1 MKILTKNRKYLM
13 KKVLFAAVALVL
25 AVSCNNA
32 PKTTDTADA
41 AEAKTEVGATDLA
54 FVRTE
59 AVFAESEIFK
69 TEGVALQ
76 AKNEKT
82 QKNLAE
88 KEQKLQNE
96 MVQLQEKYQKGLITT
111 IEAQRKEQDIQKRV
125 AAYQESA
132 QKQLRA
138 LEEENLV
145 FQNRMSDL
153 MQRAIDEINA
163 DGAYKMI
170 VNASALLDASEDLD
184 ITSVVLAKVNELYAK
199 EKNAPATEEPAT
211 K

>member
-1 MKILTKNRKYLM
+1 M
-13 KKVLFAAVALVL
+13 KKVLFAAVALVF

-32 PKTTDTADA
+32 QKATATDTN
-41 AEAKTEVGATDLA
+41 AEVKTEVGSTDLA
-54 FVRTE
+54 YVRTD
-59 AVFAESEIFK
+59 AVFADSEIFK

-82 QKNLAE
+82 QKSLAE

-125 AAYQESA
+125 ASYQESA

-138 LEEENLV
+138 LEEENVV
-145 FQNRMSDL
+145 FQNRMADL
-153 MQRAIDEINA
+153 MQRAINEINA
-163 DGAYKMI
+163 EKTYKMI
-170 VNASALLDASEDLD
+170 VNATALLDASEDLD
-184 ITSVVLAKVNELYAK
+184 ITELILAKVNELYAADK
-199 EKNAPATEEPAT
+199 AAAK

>member
-1 MKILTKNRKYLM
+1 M
-13 KKVLFAAVALVL
+13 KKVLFAAVALVF

-32 PKTTDTADA
+32 QKTTATDA
-41 AEAKTEVGATDLA
+41 NAEVKTEVGSSDLA
-54 FVRTE
+54 FVRTD

-125 AAYQESA
+125 ASYQESA

-138 LEEENLV
+138 LEEENVV
-145 FQNRMSDL
+145 FQNRMADL
-153 MQRAIDEINA
+153 MQRAINEINA
-163 DGAYKMI
+163 EKTYKMI
-170 VNASALLDASEDLD
+170 VNATALLDASEELD
-184 ITSVVLAKVNELYAK
+184 ITEIILAKVNELYAADK
-199 EKNAPATEEPAT
+199 AASK

>member
-1 MKILTKNRKYLM
+1 M
-13 KKVLFAAVALVL
+13 KKVLFAALALVF
-25 AVSCNNA
+25 AASCNTA
-32 PKTTDTADA
+32 PKTTTTDA
-41 AEAKTEVGATDLA
+41 AEAKTEVTSADIV
-54 FVRTE
+54 FVRTD

-82 QKNLAE
+82 QKTLAE

-96 MVQLQEKYQKGLITT
+96 MIKLQESYQKGLITT

-125 AAYQESA
+125 AAYQENA

-138 LEEENLV
+138 LEEENVV
-145 FQNRMSDL
+145 FQNRMGDL
-153 MQRAIDEINA
+153 MQRAIDELNA

-170 VNASALLDASEDLD
+170 VNASTRLDASEDLD
-184 ITSVVLAKVNELYAK
+184 ITATVLAKVNELYAADK
-199 EKNAPATEEPAT
+199 ASAK
-211 K
+211 

>member
-1 MKILTKNRKYLM
+1 M
-13 KKVLFAAVALVL
+13 KKVLFAALAL
-25 AVSCNNA
+25 AFAASCNTA
-32 PKTTDTADA
+32 PKTTATEATA
-41 AEAKTEVGATDLA
+41 ETKSEVGASDLA
-54 FVRTE
+54 YVRTD

-82 QKNLAE
+82 QKSLAE

-111 IEAQRKEQDIQKRV
+111 IEAQRKEQDLQKRI

-132 QKQLRA
+132 QKQLRS
-138 LEEENLV
+138 LEEENMV
-145 FQNRMSDL
+145 FQNRMGDL

-170 VNASALLDASEDLD
+170 VNATALLDAAEELD
-184 ITSVVLAKVNELYAK
+184 ITSIVLDKVNALYAADK
-199 EKNAPATEEPAT
+199 AAAKSEK
-211 K
+211 

>member
-1 MKILTKNRKYLM
+1 MQILTKTDKFFM
-13 KKVLFAAVALVL
+13 KKVLFAAVALVF
-25 AVSCNNA
+25 AVSCNTA
-32 PKTTDTADA
+32 PKTTETEAA
-41 AEAKTEVGATDLA
+41 QTKAEAVATDLA
-54 FVRTE
+54 FVRTD

-76 AKNEKT
+76 SKNEKT
-82 QKNLAE
+82 QKTLAE

-138 LEEENLV
+138 LEEENMV
-145 FQNRMSDL
+145 FQNRMGDL

-170 VNASALLDASEDLD
+170 VNASALLDASEELD
-184 ITSVVLAKVNELYAK
+184 ITSIVLDKVNKLYAADK
-199 EKNAPATEEPAT
+199 ASK
-211 K
+211 

>member
-184 ITSVVLAKVNELYAK
+184 ITSVVLAKVNELYAADK
-199 EKNAPATEEPAT
+199 ASAK
-211 K
+211 

>member
-1 MKILTKNRKYLM
+1 M
-13 KKVLFAAVALVL
+13 KKVLFAAVALVF
-25 AVSCNNA
+25 AVSCNTA
-32 PKTTDTADA
+32 PKTTETEAA
-41 AEAKTEVGATDLA
+41 QTKAEAVATDLA
-54 FVRTE
+54 FVRTD

-76 AKNEKT
+76 SKNEKT
-82 QKNLAE
+82 QKTLAE

-145 FQNRMSDL
+145 FQNRMGDL

-170 VNASALLDASEDLD
+170 VNASALLDASDELD
-184 ITSVVLAKVNELYAK
+184 ITSIVLEKVNELYAADK
-199 EKNAPATEEPAT
+199 ASK
-211 K
+211 

>member
-1 MKILTKNRKYLM
+1 M
-13 KKVLFAAVALVL
+13 KKVIFAALAL
-25 AVSCNNA
+25 AFAASCNNA
-32 PKTTDTADA
+32 QQTTTTEEPV
-41 AEAKTEVGATDLA
+41 EAKTEVATSG
-54 FVRTE
+54 FVYVRTE
-59 AVFAESEIFK
+59 AVLAESEIFK

-82 QKNLAE
+82 QKALAD

-111 IEAQRKEQDIQKRV
+111 IEAQRKEQDLQKR
-125 AAYQESA
+125 AAEYQESA

-138 LEEENLV
+138 LEEENMV
-145 FQNRMSDL
+145 FQNRMGDL

-170 VNASALLDASEDLD
+170 VNSTALLDAAEELD
-184 ITSVVLAKVNELYAK
+184 ITSIVLAKVNELYAADK
-199 EKNAPATEEPAT
+199 AAAKST

>member
-1 MKILTKNRKYLM
+1 M
-13 KKVLFAAVALVL
+13 KKVLFAALAL
-25 AVSCNNA
+25 AFAASCNTA
-32 PKTTDTADA
+32 PKTTATEATA
-41 AEAKTEVGATDLA
+41 ETKSEVGASDLA
-54 FVRTE
+54 YVRTD

-111 IEAQRKEQDIQKRV
+111 IEAQRKEQDLQKRI

-132 QKQLRA
+132 QKQLRS
-138 LEEENLV
+138 LEEENMV
-145 FQNRMSDL
+145 FQNRMGDL

-170 VNASALLDASEDLD
+170 VNATALLDAAEELD
-184 ITSVVLAKVNELYAK
+184 ITSIVLDKVNALYAADK
-199 EKNAPATEEPAT
+199 AAAKSEK
-211 K
+211 

>member
-1 MKILTKNRKYLM
+1 M
-13 KKVLFAAVALVL
+13 KKVLFAAVALVF
-25 AVSCNNA
+25 AVSCNTA
-32 PKTTDTADA
+32 PKTTETEAA
-41 AEAKTEVGATDLA
+41 QTKAEAVATDLA
-54 FVRTE
+54 FVRTD

-76 AKNEKT
+76 SKNEKT
-82 QKNLAE
+82 QKTLAE

-125 AAYQESA
+125 AAYQENA

-145 FQNRMSDL
+145 FQNRMGDL

-170 VNASALLDASEDLD
+170 VNASALLDASEELD
-184 ITSVVLAKVNELYAK
+184 ITSIVLDKVNELYAADK
-199 EKNAPATEEPAT
+199 ASK
-211 K
+211 

>member
-1 MKILTKNRKYLM
+1 M
-13 KKVLFAAVALVL
+13 KKVLFAAVALVF

-32 PKTTDTADA
+32 QKTTATDA
-41 AEAKTEVGATDLA
+41 NAEVKTEVGSSDLA
-54 FVRTE
+54 FVRTD
-59 AVFAESEIFK
+59 AVCAESEIFK

-125 AAYQESA
+125 ASYQESA

-138 LEEENLV
+138 LEEETVV
-145 FQNRMSDL
+145 FQNRMADL
-153 MQRAIDEINA
+153 MQRAINEITA
-163 DGAYKMI
+163 EKTYKMI
-170 VNASALLDASEDLD
+170 VNATALLDASEELD
-184 ITSVVLAKVNELYAK
+184 ITELILAKVNELYAADK
-199 EKNAPATEEPAT
+199 AASK

>member
-1 MKILTKNRKYLM
+1 M
-13 KKVLFAAVALVL
+13 KKVLFAALALVF

-32 PKTTDTADA
+32 PKTTTTEAT
-41 AEAKTEVGATDLA
+41 EAKTEVGASDLA
-54 FVRTE
+54 YVRTD

-69 TEGVALQ
+69 SEGVALQ

-96 MVQLQEKYQKGLITT
+96 MIQLQEKYQKGLITT
-111 IEAQRKEQDIQKRV
+111 IEAQRKEQDLQKRI

-132 QKQLRA
+132 QKQLRS
-138 LEEENLV
+138 LEEENMV
-145 FQNRMSDL
+145 FQNRMGDL
-153 MQRAIDEINA
+153 MQRAINEINA

-170 VNASALLDASEDLD
+170 VNATALLDASEELD
-184 ITSVVLAKVNELYAK
+184 ITSIVLDKVNALYAADK
-199 EKNAPATEEPAT
+199 AAAKSEK
-211 K
+211 

>member
-1 MKILTKNRKYLM
+1 M
-13 KKVLFAAVALVL
+13 KKVLFAAVALVF

-32 PKTTDTADA
+32 PKTTTTEAA
-41 AEAKTEVGATDLA
+41 AEAKTEVGASDLA
-54 FVRTE
+54 YVRTD

-69 TEGVALQ
+69 SEGVALQ

-88 KEQKLQNE
+88 KEQKLQTE

-111 IEAQRKEQDIQKRV
+111 IEAQRKEQDLQKRI

-132 QKQLRA
+132 QKQLRS
-138 LEEENLV
+138 LEEENMV
-145 FQNRMSDL
+145 FQNRMGDL

-170 VNASALLDASEDLD
+170 VNATALLDASEELD
-184 ITSVVLAKVNELYAK
+184 ITSIVLDKVNALYAADK
-199 EKNAPATEEPAT
+199 AAAKSEK
-211 K
+211 

>member
-1 MKILTKNRKYLM
+1 M

-54 FVRTE
+54 FVRTD

-76 AKNEKT
+76 SKNEKT
-82 QKNLAE
+82 QKTLAE

-145 FQNRMSDL
+145 FQNRMGDL

-184 ITSVVLAKVNELYAK
+184 ITSVVLAKVNELYAADK
-199 EKNAPATEEPAT
+199 ASAK
-211 K
+211 

>member
-1 MKILTKNRKYLM
+1 M
-13 KKVLFAAVALVL
+13 KKVLFAALALVF
-25 AVSCNNA
+25 AASCNNA
-32 PKTTDTADA
+32 PKTTTTDA
-41 AEAKTEVGATDLA
+41 TEAKTEVTSADIV
-54 FVRTE
+54 FVRTD

-82 QKNLAE
+82 QKTLAE

-96 MVQLQEKYQKGLITT
+96 MIKLQESYQKGLITT

-125 AAYQESA
+125 AAYQENA

-138 LEEENLV
+138 LEEENVV
-145 FQNRMSDL
+145 FQNRMGDL
-153 MQRAIDEINA
+153 MQRAIDELNA

-184 ITSVVLAKVNELYAK
+184 ITATVLAKVNELYAADK
-199 EKNAPATEEPAT
+199 ASAK
-211 K
+211 

>member
-1 MKILTKNRKYLM
+1 M

-184 ITSVVLAKVNELYAK
+184 ITSVVLVKVNELYAADK
-199 EKNAPATEEPAT
+199 ASAK
-211 K
+211 

>member
-1 MKILTKNRKYLM
+1 M
-13 KKVLFAAVALVL
+13 KKVLFAALALVF
-25 AVSCNNA
+25 AASCNNT
-32 PKTTDTADA
+32 PKTT
-41 AEAKTEVGATDLA
+41 ATDA
-54 FVRTE
+54 TAQAQTEAVSSEIVFVRTD

-82 QKNLAE
+82 QKALAE

-125 AAYQESA
+125 ASYQETA

-138 LEEENLV
+138 LEEENIV
-145 FQNRMSDL
+145 FQNRMGDL
-153 MQRAIDEINA
+153 MQRAIDELNA

-170 VNASALLDASEDLD
+170 VNASALLDASADLD
-184 ITSVVLAKVNELYAK
+184 ITELVLAKVNELYAADK
-199 EKNAPATEEPAT
+199 AAAK
-211 K
+211 

>member
-1 MKILTKNRKYLM
+1 M
-13 KKVLFAAVALVL
+13 KKVLFAAVALVF

-32 PKTTDTADA
+32 QKTTATDA
-41 AEAKTEVGATDLA
+41 NAEVKTEVGSSDLA
-54 FVRTE
+54 FVRTD

-125 AAYQESA
+125 ASYQESA

-138 LEEENLV
+138 LEEENVV
-145 FQNRMSDL
+145 FQNRMADL
-153 MQRAIDEINA
+153 MQRAINEINA
-163 DGAYKMI
+163 EKTYKMI
-170 VNASALLDASEDLD
+170 VNATALLDASEELD
-184 ITSVVLAKVNELYAK
+184 ITEIIRAKVNELYAADK
-199 EKNAPATEEPAT
+199 AASK

>member
-1 MKILTKNRKYLM
+1 M
-13 KKVLFAAVALVL
+13 KKVLFAAVALVF

-32 PKTTDTADA
+32 QKTTATDA
-41 AEAKTEVGATDLA
+41 NAEVKTEVGSSDLA
-54 FVRTE
+54 FVRTD

-125 AAYQESA
+125 ASYQESA

-138 LEEENLV
+138 LEEENVV
-145 FQNRMSDL
+145 FQNRMADL
-153 MQRAIDEINA
+153 MQRAINEINA
-163 DGAYKMI
+163 EKTYKMI
-170 VNASALLDASEDLD
+170 VNATALLDASEDLD
-184 ITSVVLAKVNELYAK
+184 ITELILAKVNELYAADK
-199 EKNAPATEEPAT
+199 AAAK

>member
-1 MKILTKNRKYLM
+1 M
-13 KKVLFAAVALVL
+13 KKVLFAALALVF
-25 AVSCNNA
+25 AASCNTA
-32 PKTTDTADA
+32 PKTTTTDA
-41 AEAKTEVGATDLA
+41 AEAKTEVTSADIV
-54 FVRTE
+54 FVRTD

-111 IEAQRKEQDIQKRV
+111 IEAQRKEQDLQKR
-125 AAYQESA
+125 AASYQESA

-138 LEEENLV
+138 LEEENMV
-145 FQNRMSDL
+145 FQNRMADL

-170 VNASALLDASEDLD
+170 VNATALLDAADELD
-184 ITSVVLAKVNELYAK
+184 ITSIVLDKVNALYAADK
-199 EKNAPATEEPAT
+199 AAAKSEK
-211 K
+211 

>member
-1 MKILTKNRKYLM
+1 M

-54 FVRTE
+54 FVRTD

-76 AKNEKT
+76 TKNEKT
-82 QKNLAE
+82 QKTLAE

-145 FQNRMSDL
+145 FQNRMGDL

-184 ITSVVLAKVNELYAK
+184 ITSVVLAKVNELYAADK
-199 EKNAPATEEPAT
+199 ASAK
-211 K
+211 

>member
-184 ITSVVLAKVNELYAK
+184 ITSVVLAKVNELYTADKASAK
-199 EKNAPATEEPAT
+199 
-211 K
+211 

>member
-1 MKILTKNRKYLM
+1 MQILTKTDKFFM
-13 KKVLFAAVALVL
+13 KKVLFAAVALVF
-25 AVSCNNA
+25 AVSCNTA
-32 PKTTDTADA
+32 PKTTETEAA
-41 AEAKTEVGATDLA
+41 QTKAEAVATDLA
-54 FVRTE
+54 FVRTD

-76 AKNEKT
+76 SKNEKT
-82 QKNLAE
+82 QKTLAE

-145 FQNRMSDL
+145 FQNRMGDL

-170 VNASALLDASEDLD
+170 VNASALLDASEELD
-184 ITSVVLAKVNELYAK
+184 ITSIVLDKVNELYAADK
-199 EKNAPATEEPAT
+199 ASK
-211 K
+211 

>member
-1 MKILTKNRKYLM
+1 M
-13 KKVLFAAVALVL
+13 KKVLFAAVALVF
-25 AVSCNNA
+25 AVSCNTA
-32 PKTTDTADA
+32 PKTTETEAA
-41 AEAKTEVGATDLA
+41 QTKAEAVATDLA
-54 FVRTE
+54 FVRTD

-76 AKNEKT
+76 SKNEKT
-82 QKNLAE
+82 QKTLAE

-145 FQNRMSDL
+145 FQNRMGDL

-170 VNASALLDASEDLD
+170 VNASALLDASEELD
-184 ITSVVLAKVNELYAK
+184 ITSIVLDKVNKLYAADK
-199 EKNAPATEEPAT
+199 ASK
-211 K
+211 

>member
-1 MKILTKNRKYLM
+1 M
-13 KKVLFAAVALVL
+13 KKVLFAALALVF
-25 AVSCNNA
+25 AASCNTA
-32 PKTTDTADA
+32 PKTTTTDA
-41 AEAKTEVGATDLA
+41 AEAKTEVTSADIV
-54 FVRTE
+54 FVRTD

-82 QKNLAE
+82 QKTLAE

-96 MVQLQEKYQKGLITT
+96 MIKLQESYQKGLITT

-125 AAYQESA
+125 AAYQENA

-138 LEEENLV
+138 LEEENVV
-145 FQNRMSDL
+145 FQNRMGDL
-153 MQRAIDEINA
+153 MQRAIDELNA

-170 VNASALLDASEDLD
+170 VNASTLLDASEDLD
-184 ITSVVLAKVNELYAK
+184 ITATVLAKVNELYAADK
-199 EKNAPATEEPAT
+199 ASAK
-211 K
+211 

>member
-1 MKILTKNRKYLM
+1 MAEGAWKQIDASHAWKINK
-13 KKVLFAAVALVL
+13 
-25 AVSCNNA
+25 
-32 PKTTDTADA
+32 
-41 AEAKTEVGATDLA
+41 
-54 FVRTE
+54 
-59 AVFAESEIFK
+59 K
-69 TEGVALQ
+69 TEGMALQ
-76 AKNEKT
+76 TKNEKT

-170 VNASALLDASEDLD
+170 VNASALLDASEELD
-184 ITSVVLAKVNELYAK
+184 ITSIVLAKVNELYAADK
-199 EKNAPATEEPAT
+199 ATAKSEK
-211 K
+211 

>member
-1 MKILTKNRKYLM
+1 M
-13 KKVLFAAVALVL
+13 KKVLFAALALVF
-25 AVSCNNA
+25 AASCTNA
-32 PKTTDTADA
+32 QKATTTP
-41 AEAKTEVGATDLA
+41 AEAETKSEVKAGDLA
-54 FVRTE
+54 FVRTD

-76 AKNEKT
+76 SKNEKT
-82 QKNLAE
+82 QKDLAQ

-111 IEAQRKEQDIQKRV
+111 IEAQRKEQDLQKRV

-138 LEEENLV
+138 LEEENMV
-145 FQNRMSDL
+145 FQNRMGDL

-170 VNASALLDASEDLD
+170 VNATALLDASEELD
-184 ITSVVLAKVNELYAK
+184 ITSIVLAKVDELYAADK
-199 EKNAPATEEPAT
+199 AAAKSA

>member
-1 MKILTKNRKYLM
+1 M
-13 KKVLFAAVALVL
+13 KKVLFAALALVF

-32 PKTTDTADA
+32 PKPTTAEAT
-41 AEAKTEVGATDLA
+41 EAKTEVGASDLA
-54 FVRTE
+54 YVRTD

-69 TEGVALQ
+69 SEGVALQ

-96 MVQLQEKYQKGLITT
+96 MVQLQEKYQKGLITS
-111 IEAQRKEQDIQKRV
+111 IEAQRKEQDLQKRI

-132 QKQLRA
+132 QKQLRS
-138 LEEENLV
+138 LEEENMV
-145 FQNRMSDL
+145 FQNRMGDL

-170 VNASALLDASEDLD
+170 VNATALLDASEELD
-184 ITSVVLAKVNELYAK
+184 ITSIVLDKVNALYAADK
-199 EKNAPATEEPAT
+199 AAAKSEK
-211 K
+211 